1 MRRLCVPGARLDR
14 GAQLRLDAAR
24 ARRLRDVLRMRPG
37 DGLAV
42 FDGRGAERAARV
54 EAVGA
59 DAVALRLGE
68 AIAPPPEPPVAVT
81 LACAFPRGQRGDW
94 IVEKATELGVAAIAP
109 LPSARAVLRPGAGR
123 IGRWRRIAIEAAE
136 QCGRASLPA
145 IGGAP
150 PPGALRL
157 LADPGAARG
166 VAEAVAAA
174 DPAPAAIA
182 ILVGPEGGW
191 SPAERERL
199 VAEGARP
206 VSLGPRRLRAET
218 AAIVAAAQALAA
230 TGGLAPAAAGR

>member
-1 MRRLCVPGARLDR
+1 MRRLCVPGARLER
-14 GAQLRLDAAR
+14 GAELRLDAAR
-24 ARRLRDVLRMRPG
+24 SRRLRNVLRMRPG
-37 DGLAV
+37 DALAV

-54 EAVGA
+54 EDLGA
-59 DAVALRLGE
+59 DLVALRLGE
-68 AIAPPPEPPVAVT
+68 AIAPLPEPPVAVA

-109 LPSARAVLRPGAGR
+109 LPGARSVLRPGEGR
-123 IGRWRRIAIEAAE
+123 LGRWRRIAIAAAE

-157 LADPGAARG
+157 LADPAAGRG
-166 VAEAVAAA
+166 VAAAVAAA
-174 DPAPAAIA
+174 GPAAVA

-191 SPAERERL
+191 SPAERDRL

-206 VSLGPRRLRAET
+206 VSLGPLRLRAET
-218 AAIVAAAQALAA
+218 AAIAAAVQALAA
-230 TGGLAPAAAGR
+230 TGGLAPAAPDG